1 MTSTGSSNGGDTVA
15 GTALSCARFN
25 PTTAC
30 LTVSD
35 ITLIDSEEG
44 ITFSWELI
52 RTSDAPSCPELT
64 EFSVLLRKGIVSRL
78 RQATVGPDGIATTTS
93 VAAADAAATSNNG
106 TTGPTGQIWQDGVD
120 AGDHVAWAIPSV
132 SEAPLGMRF
141 FVSFTLKGVEKVSDV
156 CTLDTAEACEF
167 VVAGA
172 PGCFVGRSD
181 SSFLQ
186 KRKLLNLSRRR

>member
-1 MTSTGSSNGGDTVA
+1 
-15 GTALSCARFN
+15 
-25 PTTAC
+25 
-30 LTVSD
+30 
-35 ITLIDSEEG
+35 
-44 ITFSWELI
+44 
-52 RTSDAPSCPELT
+52 
-64 EFSVLLRKGIVSRL
+64 VLLRKGIVSRL
-78 RQATVGPDGIATTTS
+78 RQATVGPDGIATTVS
-93 VAAADAAATSNNG
+93 VAATDAAAGKSDNS

-120 AGDHVAWAIPSV
+120 AGDHVAWAIPAA
-132 SEAPLGMRF
+132 SEATPGARF

-186 KRKLLNLSRRR
+186 RKRLNLSRRR